1 MKEKVFRIGAVVL
14 FGIIVFATVFTAVVK
29 NGGNYTQTMAEL
41 EGEPLIKTGKIYYN
55 KLTRK
60 QQYIYDTVEKAAE
73 ELEMLTE
80 KMPLTAEMT
89 DIDAAL
95 GALLSDAP
103 EYFYI
108 DAESFSLED
117 YSYTETN
124 SDGESREISGQTLID
139 GKYTQL
145 KMCYFGTVEEVQTKR
160 TRLDA
165 AISKSNSLISSL
177 DDELDIQTAIH
188 DYIIGVCEK
197 AGSDITPDSSNA
209 YGALVEGAANAEG
222 YHKAFKLLLNR
233 AGIISH
239 LTYGKVRGVD
249 SVWCTVLINDKYY
262 NTDLYEDDL
271 GTQYGDNKLHG
282 VITHAFMNVSDDAIS
297 STHTG
302 KSELVP
308 KCTDGETY
316 YYLKGLISTNAS
328 MTEKLID
335 EQLINFVKYKKQCIE
350 VFCDYTPDS
359 SEVENYVYRH
369 FELLYPEYQCTS
381 TLIHPKEGVNAY
393 SIHVDYSLK
402 EE

>member
-1 MKEKVFRIGAVVL
+1 MKETVFRIGAVIL
-14 FGIIVFATVFTAVVK
+14 FGIIIFATVFTAVSQ
-29 NGGNYTQTMAEL
+29 NGGHTDAMADVN
-41 EGEPLIKTGKIYYN
+41 GEPIIKTGKIYYN

-60 QQYIYDTVEKAAE
+60 QQCIYEAVEKAAG

-80 KMPLTAEMT
+80 KIPFTAEMA
-89 DIDAAL
+89 DVGAAI
-95 GALLSDAP
+95 GALLSDSP

-145 KMCYFGTVEEVQTKR
+145 KMCYFGTLEEIKTKR

-177 DDELDIQTAIH
+177 EDDLDKQTAIH

-197 AGSDITPDSSNA
+197 AEGQTGLDVSNA
-209 YGALVEGAANAEG
+209 YGALVEGMADSEG
-222 YHKAFKLLLNR
+222 YHRAFKLLLNK

-239 LTYGKVRGVD
+239 LTYGEVRGVP

-262 NTDLYEDDL
+262 NTDLCEDDL
-271 GTQYGDNKLHG
+271 GTQYGEKALHG
-282 VITHAFMNVSDDAIS
+282 VITHAYMNVSDEAIA

-302 KSELVP
+302 KSDVVP
-308 KCTDGETY
+308 KCTDSDTY
-316 YYLKGLISTNAS
+316 YYLKGLISTNAAMS
-328 MTEKLID
+328 EKIID
-335 EQLINFVKYKKQCIE
+335 AQLENFVRYKKQCIE
-350 VFCDYTPDS
+350 LYCSYTPVAKDI
-359 SEVENYVYRH
+359 EDYVYRH
-369 FELLYPEYQCTS
+369 FEFLYPEYSCTA
-381 TLIHPKEGVNAY
+381 TLIHPKTEFDAY
-393 SIHVDYSLK
+393 SVHIDYFLK
-402 EE
+402 SE